1 MGVLQTTYVERISQA
16 VAGMVADETL
26 SNIDTRSVETVAGIG
41 FGLACGRGVDD
52 RGVVL
57 GATLTTDFVGISVRD
72 TTLPPIVGATVDVY
86 PRFSS
91 AGILTEGD
99 IWVIAAANV
108 VDGGIVTYAKTTGVL
123 SSVPAD
129 ANNFLVINARWMT
142 TALSGALGVIR
153 LTGTLGAV

>member
-1 MGVLQTTYVERISQA
+1 MGVLQTTYVERISSA
-16 VAGMVADETL
+16 VAGMVADMTI

-41 FGLACGRGVDD
+41 FGLACGKGVDD

-57 GATLTTDFVGISVRD
+57 GATLTTDFVGVSVRD

-86 PRFSS
+86 PRYAS

-108 VDGGIVTYAKTTGVL
+108 VDGDDVTYNNVTGAF
-123 SSVPAD
+123 SSIA
-129 ANNFLVINARWMT
+129 AGAGQFLVIGARWMT
-142 TALSGALGVIR
+142 TAISPALAIIR
-153 LTGTLGAV
+153 LTGPLGAV